1 MVCDVVVAASAS
13 VAIVDVDRRLDFIL
27 EAVLT

>member
-13 VAIVDVDRRLDFIL
+13 VAIVDAYCRLDFIM